1 MPNLKEGNKNKLVKP
16 ELDIFLP
23 ADMSFFSFFK
33 NKNIKVNSHTSKDTT
48 IKRKVDFHLNIIKK
62 VDEIIAGYEK
72 QIEPETKTSLS
83 EIIEERQP
91 FSKKPERSSH
101 NTNLS
106 PEIVTFEVVP
116 EHNGPMNVFVEK
128 TSSMDLNDQ
137 KLAMNSTSKTAQ
149 PKTEKVKQKPIDSSN
164 QLLNLR
170 EQNKKLKEEEKQLQK
185 EEKTMKKEEKIL
197 EKEVKEGKI
206 KLKKA
211 AQQKREEEKRL
222 KIQKNLKAKA
232 ELAEQKEKKKQEKIK
247 ERELKKKAIEQE
259 KQEKIEA
266 ATEIKQQ
273 KEKEQLIII
282 EEKKKEK
289 VSLDKKKEAERL
301 KRLELEKSAED
312 ALIKERGLAL
322 KFKEKEKQKK
332 LKAKMALAEQKERER
347 LKKLEDKKKQ
357 KAKSKAEKKT
367 SKISK
372 EEPKINIKHNINLK
386 ENTSEVLSMD
396 EDVIKFLKIADDLLE
411 KLPDN
416 VIDEFAKSKD
426 FEIYERVINKYKK

>member
-1 MPNLKEGNKNKLVKP
+1 MPNLKKGNKNKLVKP

-23 ADMSFFSFFK
+23 ADMSFFSSFK

-91 FSKKPERSSH
+91 FSKKPEGSSH

-149 PKTEKVKQKPIDSSN
+149 PKTEKVKQKPINSN
-164 QLLNLR
+164 KQLLDLR

-197 EKEVKEGKI
+197 EKEVKE
-206 KLKKA
+206 
-211 AQQKREEEKRL
+211 
-222 KIQKNLKAKA
+222 
-232 ELAEQKEKKKQEKIK
+232 KEKKKKEELQREK
-247 ERELKKKAIEQE
+247 LEQE
-259 KQEKIEA
+259 KKQREKEKQKKLEV

-273 KEKEQLIII
+273 KEKERLRVI

-289 VSLDKKKEAERL
+289 VSFDKKKEVERL

-312 ALIKERGLAL
+312 ALIKEKELAL
-322 KFKEKEKQKK
+322 KFKEAKKQKK
-332 LKAKMALAEQKERER
+332 LKAKTALAEQKEKER
-347 LKKLEDKKKQ
+347 LKKLEEKEKQ

-367 SKISK
+367 SKTSK

-411 KLPDN
+411 KLPDD
-416 VIDEFAKSKD
+416 VIDKFAKSKD